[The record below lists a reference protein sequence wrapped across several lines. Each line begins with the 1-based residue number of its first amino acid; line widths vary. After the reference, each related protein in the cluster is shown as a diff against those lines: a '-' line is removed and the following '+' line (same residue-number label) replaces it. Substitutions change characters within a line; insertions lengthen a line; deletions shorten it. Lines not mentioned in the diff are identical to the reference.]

1 MPKLLEVVDFW
12 KSLPKSKQPGQGKA
26 GANKSYD
33 TLLLKRNDPL
43 VPVKLRFFEET
54 AKIIN
59 VFLVQF
65 QTQSP
70 MVPFLVD
77 CLENIV
83 RGFCDRFIL
92 PDIMKKANTTYK
104 LTKLDVMDKNMR
116 DYHFSF
122 SINHELR
129 ELKEKGKIN
138 DSKLHAY
145 KMEAKDFISTLCN
158 HLLSKSPLTSCFAR
172 CAKCLDP
179 TTMGEMPDVCKQSF
193 HKMLEKPVEYKQV
206 TSHVADEAEKEYQ
219 KFLYSVVKENKAF
232 FLEFDKSKDRLDEF
246 FMRYLSDTVRF
257 NNFMLIVK
265 MVLTLSHGQADVE
278 RGFSVNDKLLVENM
292 QEQSLI
298 SQRIVK
304 HHMLY
309 SGYKPHNIPISR
321 DLIKIVDNSC
331 SLFKIAFKEKREQ
344 SKKNEKNEKHDNL
357 NEELSQLNHKKTS
370 LEEVIKEYKLQS
382 EKYDFEAEQ
391 KENLEIL
398 KLSNG
403 LKRAAKEKQAE
414 LDNVLA
420 KKKCLAE
427 KKKSIV

>member
-1 MPKLLEVVDFW
+1 MGKSSAQDVYTHFKSCAKSLEDAKYLQISSDGPNVNLAFLEILKDSRTEPDCDKKLINIGTCGLHIMHNAFKHCEKASTWDVKKLLSAMYKIFHESPSCRADYEKLTSALPTDYPLKFSSHRWAENENVAKKAYNVLPKLLEVVDFW

-43 VPVKLRFFEET
+43 VPVKLRFLEET

-59 VFLVQF
+59 AFLVQF

-92 PDIMKKANTTYK
+92 PDIMKKANTSYK
-104 LTKLDVMDKNMR
+104 LTKLDVMDKNIHMR

-138 DSKLHAY
+138 DSNLRAF

-158 HLLSKSPLTSCFAR
+158 HLLSKSPLTSYFAR

-193 HKMLEKPVEYKQV
+193 HKMLEKLVEYKQV
-206 TSHVADEAEKEYQ
+206 TSHVADEAEKEYK
-219 KFLYSVVKENKAF
+219 KFLYTVV
-232 FLEFDKSKDRLDEF
+232 
-246 FMRYLSDTVRF
+246 
-257 NNFMLIVK
+257 
-265 MVLTLSHGQADVE
+265 
-278 RGFSVNDKLLVENM
+278 
-292 QEQSLI
+292 
-298 SQRIVK
+298 
-304 HHMLY
+304 
-309 SGYKPHNIPISR
+309 
-321 DLIKIVDNSC
+321 
-331 SLFKIAFKEKREQ
+331 KREQ
-344 SKKNEKNEKHDNL
+344 SFF
-357 NEELSQLNHKKTS
+357 SR
-370 LEEVIKEYKLQS
+370 I
-382 EKYDFEAEQ
+382 
-391 KENLEIL
+391 
-398 KLSNG
+398 
-403 LKRAAKEKQAE
+403 
-414 LDNVLA
+414 
-420 KKKCLAE
+420 
-427 KKKSIV
+427 